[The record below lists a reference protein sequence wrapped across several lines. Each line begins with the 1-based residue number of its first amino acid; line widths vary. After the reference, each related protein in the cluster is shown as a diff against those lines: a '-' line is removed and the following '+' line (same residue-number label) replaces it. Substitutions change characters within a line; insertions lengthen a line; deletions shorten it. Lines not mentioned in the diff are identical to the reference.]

1 MDGAD
6 ERLVE
11 VVERVVERVVTK
23 SLLHVAK
30 LLRRNVS
37 WSC

>member
-11 VVERVVERVVTK
+11 VVERVVTK